1 MHQKYQSKDTVV
13 MLGHPTNL
21 QNACAAASKCTFFF
35 SLNIA
40 VEDEW
45 HLESRG
51 LYATTED
58 CNDIFVTQDPKLSF
72 CYSIAKP
79 NLPMLGLLY

>member
-1 MHQKYQSKDTVV
+1 MHHKYQNKDSVV
-13 MLGHPTNL
+13 MLGHSTNL
-21 QNACAAASKCTFFF
+21 QNASAASKCTFF

-58 CNDIFVTQDPKLSF
+58 CNDIFVTQDLNQYTAAVP
-72 CYSIAKP
+72 
-79 NLPMLGLLY
+79 